1 MSLLLLPL
9 ALAHQPWIAADG
21 QYATADAAFA
31 IEEIDLSLV
40 VYDQL
45 SCDYPA
51 LWLAFDAADG
61 EELFVQ
67 LGMPLLDR
75 QADWRPSMAVLAP
88 GLPPAP
94 ADFPFEVPDGLGVQL
109 YDTEAV
115 TDLELFVEPFT
126 GTSSWILTQDTLPL
140 PAGQGWVVAW
150 DPAALTGK
158 VWLAT
163 GTREEFDADTIARVS
178 ELVDDLR
185 AFHELDGT
193 PEGELVECAA
203 PAAPDAEEPAQ
214 DAESGGCSTSP
225 HAPGGLGLLA
235 GATLLAARRRR

>member
-1 MSLLLLPL
+1 MLLLLATL
-9 ALAHQPWIAADG
+9 AHAHQPWIAAEG
-21 QYATADAAFA
+21 QYATPDAAFA
-31 IEEIDLSLV
+31 IEELDLSLV

-45 SCDYPA
+45 TCDFPA
-51 LWLAFDAADG
+51 LWLAFDAVDG

-75 QADWRPSMAVLAP
+75 QAEWRPSMAVIAA
-88 GLPPAP
+88 GLPAAP
-94 ADFPFEVPDGLGVQL
+94 ADFPFEVPDGLGVQV

-115 TDLELFVEPFT
+115 ADLELFVEPFT

-140 PAGQGWVVAW
+140 PAGPGWVVAW

-214 DAESGGCSTSP
+214 DVESGGCSTSP
-225 HAPGGLGLLA
+225 LAPSGLVVAAGLALA
-235 GATLLAARRRR
+235 LRGRRR